1 LVVRKSVLPASAVFV
16 ACLAVAG
23 SHLAVAKARGAGD
36 PPLLV
41 PWSRVGDIAL
51 GEPRARVEREY
62 GSAGHGYHVLVGNR
76 DHVQG
81 YYLLHGT
88 KVGVTFDG
96 GRVEEIS
103 LSTPYYR
110 TKNGFGVGSTIPLGP
125 CHRTARCRC
134 EHRWH
139 GFVWNKWNRD
149 KPCGCWTKAGLG
161 EPSLPL
167 TTTNFLKP
175 WFFINMRHGR
185 VDGFYFAL
193 KFVD

>member
-1 LVVRKSVLPASAVFV
+1 MRKRVLLTSAVVV

-23 SHLAVAKARGAGD
+23 SHLGVATASSAGD

-41 PWSRVGDIAL
+41 PWRGIGAIAL
-51 GEPRARVEREY
+51 GEPQARVEREY
-62 GSAGHGYHVLVGNR
+62 GTAGHGYHALGGNR
-76 DHVQG
+76 DHAQG

-88 KVGVTFDG
+88 KVGVTFSG

-103 LSTPYYR
+103 FSTPYYR
-110 TKNGFGVGSTIPLGP
+110 TKNGFGVGSAIPLGP
-125 CHRTARCRC
+125 CHRTARYRC

-139 GFVWNKWNRD
+139 GFVWNEWNRD

-161 EPSLPL
+161 KQSLPL
-167 TTTNFLKP
+167 TTANFLKP
-175 WFFINMRHGR
+175 WTFINMRHRR
-185 VDGFYFAL
+185 VDSFYLAL